1 MSKDDKDKQLAA
13 YSGAAKVFAAPASS
27 SYPRFDR
34 ENFGVW
40 KALMECGL
48 RANVLWDAVDPGGDA
63 FKKGGA
69 EHSKDRHAASAIYLD
84 RKSVV

>member
-1 MSKDDKDKQLAA
+1 MTGKEIVES
-13 YSGAAKVFAAPASS
+13 SGAAKVLAVPGT

-48 RANVLWDAVDPGGDA
+48 HANELWNAVDPGGDA
-63 FKKGGA
+63 YKKEGA
-69 EHSKDRHAASAIYLD
+69 EHWKDR
-84 RKSVV
+84 

>member
-1 MSKDDKDKQLAA
+1 MSEDDNAKKLAT
-13 YSGAAKVFAAPASS
+13 YSAAAKVFAAPTSL

-48 RANVLWDAVDPGGDA
+48 GANVL
-63 FKKGGA
+63 
-69 EHSKDRHAASAIYLD
+69 
-84 RKSVV
+84 